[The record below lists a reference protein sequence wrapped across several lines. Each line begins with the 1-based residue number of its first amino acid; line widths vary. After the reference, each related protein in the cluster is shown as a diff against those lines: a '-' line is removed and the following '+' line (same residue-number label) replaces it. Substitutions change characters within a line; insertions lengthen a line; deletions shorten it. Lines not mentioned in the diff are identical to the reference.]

1 MINIR
6 KHKCVSGKKI
16 PFLSRNASIFPYVYH
31 RFFFCLFVC
40 FILSV
45 EGWVGEASDSGII
58 LAIKSRIIIQS
69 RASCKFRVLYDACS
83 VANIPRRVL
92 GTRVNPHTCWIRVE
106 GQIRF
111 ESGYRYVWTWKFFN
125 PEGKS
130 FGFKNIRILVDGGV
144 KMIEKRVVES

>member
-1 MINIR
+1 MRFWKKNSISFQ
-6 KHKCVSGKKI
+6 KCVYISLC
-16 PFLSRNASIFPYVYH
+16 LSP
-31 RFFFCLFVC
+31 FFFLFVC

-45 EGWVGEASDSGII
+45 EGRVVEASDSGII

-111 ESGYRYVWTWKFFN
+111 ESGYVWTWKFFN

-130 FGFKNIRILVDGGV
+130 CGFKNIRILVDGGV